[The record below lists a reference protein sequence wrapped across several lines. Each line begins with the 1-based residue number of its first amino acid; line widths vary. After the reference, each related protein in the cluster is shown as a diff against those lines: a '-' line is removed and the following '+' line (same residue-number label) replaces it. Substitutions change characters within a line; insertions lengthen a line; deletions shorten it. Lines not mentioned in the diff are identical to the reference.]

1 MCPKRR
7 RRCLSSERSLRSDK
21 ALLHV
26 LLETVNIILFPDLRP
41 AVDESDGSAEQQREE
56 GECGAFFPHIIST
69 VGFAMCRPAFS
80 AFMSIN
86 HRSGFDEVL
95 FSLVRQA

>member
-41 AVDESDGSAEQQREE
+41 AVDESDGSAVQQHEE

-86 HRSGFDEVL
+86 HRSGFDEV
-95 FSLVRQA
+95 FNSLVHYA